1 MFCPWSWRSLRLP
14 AIDVLQTGLVV
25 SSLRICCCFLQRPPP
40 GPLHRFPPLRVS
52 PLLRHSRTWH
62 RHDPQ
67 TDAVVVGCCSVDVV
81 VVVAAASCRTPSATV
96 ASISFFSVWRRPRNS
111 ETASNEV
118 ESSVEGN
125 RRRDAIWKGE
135 LSAGGRERES
145 ERERVREREKE
156 EEEEIKK
163 CNRMKRENICRDESK
178 IFSILCLELC
188 RRFLSSKFILVISQL
203 TVLGCTN
210 WL

>member
-1 MFCPWSWRSLRLP
+1 MQINKLSPKIVTHQKWHPQLHRLKRKKMFCPWSWRSLRLP

-81 VVVAAASCRTPSATV
+81 VVAAAASCRTPSATV

-125 RRRDAIWKGE
+125 RRRDAI
-135 LSAGGRERES
+135 
-145 ERERVREREKE
+145 
-156 EEEEIKK
+156 
-163 CNRMKRENICRDESK
+163 
-178 IFSILCLELC
+178 
-188 RRFLSSKFILVISQL
+188 
-203 TVLGCTN
+203 
-210 WL
+210 